1 MSHGTTATAAMA
13 VTLLAAVAHADPTA
27 GQKCEAGKN
36 VAAGKYAVCL
46 HKAQSTFVSNGE
58 TDTAGRDVAVLRCGI
73 KYRNKWQSLED
84 VAAGE
89 CPSTGDE
96 SDVKDFLD
104 ACVTSTEITLRG
116 TPASDLSCGNGIV
129 DTVTG
134 EVCDDGNTANGDG
147 CAADCSSWECPAN
160 PAGCDDGDP
169 CTADACVSGGPT
181 CFVASGN
188 PVSPVPPSTCSY
200 RSPSTLQI
208 DVGTGTVQM
217 AMELVGGGCL
227 AGQCGTRDGAL
238 PGWQRTSMSATISLV
253 MSGTGALAGLG
264 PRTVTIPAAVVVD
277 TAPLA
282 SGDNQSL
289 DTEIIALQAQLPPGD
304 PDFALLRLTAG
315 SVFGFP
321 TPGHTTLTKHNVG
334 PVGWDV
340 DGFFELA
347 CQIDYSGQPSGYLG
361 GYSGST
367 TQTIRLATG
376 NGGPG
381 CTNTPVC
388 P

>member
-1 MSHGTTATAAMA
+1 MSHRMTATAAMA
-13 VTLLAAVAHADPTA
+13 VTLLTVIAHAEPTP

-36 VAAGKYAVCL
+36 VAAGKYAICL
-46 HKAQSTFVSNGE
+46 HSAQSRFLNNGE
-58 TDTAGRDVAVLRCGI
+58 TDTAGRDFAVLKCGN
-73 KYRNKWQSLED
+73 KYSNKWQSLEF

-104 ACVTSTEITLRG
+104 ACVTSTEVALRG

-129 DTVTG
+129 DTVQG

-147 CAADCSSWECPAN
+147 CAADCSSWECPLS
-160 PAGCDDGDP
+160 PLGCDDGDP
-169 CTADACVSGGPT
+169 CTADQCVPGGST
-181 CFVASGN
+181 CVVASGN

-200 RSPSTLQI
+200 RSPTTLEI

-217 AMELVGGGCL
+217 AMKLVGTGCL
-227 AGQCGTRDGAL
+227 SGQCGTRNGAL

-253 MSGTGALAGLG
+253 ISGTGALASLP
-264 PRTVTIPAAVVVD
+264 PRTLTIPAAVVVD

-289 DTEIIALQAQLPPGD
+289 DTAIIALQAQLPPGD

-321 TPGHTTLTKHNVG
+321 TPGHTTLTKHTIG

-340 DGFFELA
+340 DGSFELA
-347 CQIDYSGQPSGYLG
+347 CQIDYSGQPAGYLS

-376 NGGPG
+376 NGGAG